1 MILPFVRDLLADLKL
16 SDSFDRVRR
25 HLQSGTGTGAP
36 RRRVAGLTFTA
47 RALYLPL
54 LRPDPPESAPALILV
69 ADNKAAEALHQAILA
84 ACDLTGALDPCI
96 HRPPPRARCS
106 PL

>member
-1 MILPFVRDLLADLKL
+1 MVLPFVRDLLADLKL

-54 LRPDPPESAPALILV
+54 FLQTLPDATPSLILV

-84 ACDLTGALDPCI
+84 ACDLTGALRSRN
-96 HRPPPRARCS
+96 RPPPARARRA
-106 PL
+106 PV